1 MATAV
6 RWTVHVS
13 PDTDLALRDFLE
25 TPNLDT
31 EEASKFI
38 EEAVRWRMLDNDVQ
52 VIKDRN
58 QDMPAE
64 ELQTIIDKSVLDER
78 KLLMKRNAA

>member
-13 PDTDLALRDFLE
+13 PDTDLALRDFLD
-25 TPNLDT
+25 TPNLES
-31 EEASKFI
+31 EEVSKFI

-64 ELQTIIDKSVLDER
+64 ELQVIIDKSVIEER
-78 KLLMKRNAA
+78 KLMERNAA

>member
-1 MATAV
+1 MAAAV

-13 PDTDLALRDFLE
+13 PDTDLALRDFLD
-25 TPNLDT
+25 TPNLDS
-31 EEASKFI
+31 EEVSKFI

-52 VIKDRN
+52 AIKDRN

-64 ELQTIIDKSVLDER
+64 ELQAIIDKSVIEER
-78 KLLMKRNAA
+78 KLMERNAA

>member
-13 PDTDLALRDFLE
+13 PDTDLALRDFLD
-25 TPNLDT
+25 TPNLES
-31 EEASKFI
+31 EEVSKFI
-38 EEAVRWRMLDNDVQ
+38 EEAVRWRMLDNDLQ

-64 ELQTIIDKSVLDER
+64 ELQAIIDKSVIEER
-78 KLLMKRNAA
+78 KLMERNAA

>member
-1 MATAV
+1 MAAAV
-6 RWTVHVS
+6 RWIVQVS
-13 PDTDLALRDFLE
+13 PDTDLALRDFLD
-25 TPNLDT
+25 TPNLES
-31 EEASKFI
+31 EEVSKFI

-64 ELQTIIDKSVLDER
+64 EIQAIIDNSVIEER
-78 KLLMKRNAA
+78 KLMERNAA

>member
-13 PDTDLALRDFLE
+13 PDTDLALRDFLD
-25 TPNLDT
+25 TPNLES
-31 EEASKFI
+31 EEVSKFI

-64 ELQTIIDKSVLDER
+64 EIQAIIDNSVIEER
-78 KLLMKRNAA
+78 KLMERNAA

>member
-52 VIKDRN
+52 TIKDRN

-64 ELQTIIDKSVLDER
+64 ELQAMIDKSVIEER
-78 KLLMKRNAA
+78 KLMERNAA